1 MTQISPTSQRITPTF
16 KSNTCPTNNAS
27 ALSVGWEHAG
37 NSDPCARLKP
47 TLFSETGRI
56 VAKKSVHRLKA
67 IMDGGIS
74 AISWAMLCLVLL
86 SPILIVSPLDAAERD
101 ALLPLVKQFFP
112 KANRLDDFESQPPS
126 IPVLKGGTLLGYVFL
141 TDEVKP
147 IPAYSGKPISTLVGF
162 DLQGTIRGLGIVKH
176 EEPILVVGITDQ
188 DLSEYIDQYVG
199 KSIRDRVKIGG
210 RPREGYVTVDGI
222 SGATIT
228 VMVLNRSIMAAA
240 KMVATSRGLIG
251 SAPKTPPIAIQ
262 DKAQTAPAE
271 QTEKDP
277 LLEPIWVYAWQE
289 KRFQLSLLL
298 VALGVLSL
306 ILIFQDLLVRHPT
319 LLFYLRDGFLLFTL
333 FFIGLYSLAQL
344 SVVNVF
350 TFLHSVVEGFRWESF
365 LIDPMM
371 FILWGFVAVTLV
383 LWGRGVYCGW
393 LCPFGALQELSYQLA
408 RKLRIPAI
416 EMPQLIHER
425 LWAIKYI
432 VLIVLFGLSL
442 GSLEM
447 AVRYS
452 EIEPFKTS
460 IIMRFQ
466 REWWF
471 VAYAGGLIVVGLFI
485 RKFFCRYLCPLGAA
499 LTFPAR
505 FRIFDWLRR
514 HRECGRPCQTCGTEC
529 EVQAIYRDG
538 TINDREC
545 HYCLDCQVTYW
556 NAYKCPPL
564 AQKRKRRERAARI
577 RESADGSK
585 T

>member
-1 MTQISPTSQRITPTF
+1 MAT
-16 KSNTCPTNNAS
+16 
-27 ALSVGWEHAG
+27 
-37 NSDPCARLKP
+37 
-47 TLFSETGRI
+47 
-56 VAKKSVHRLKA
+56 
-67 IMDGGIS
+67 
-74 AISWAMLCLVLL
+74 LCLFLPSSTLCASPAYTPERYDLL
-86 SPILIVSPLDAAERD
+86 GQA
-101 ALLPLVKQFFP
+101 KQFFP
-112 KANRLDDFESQPPS
+112 GADRLGDFEGDPPS
-126 IPVLKGGTLLGYVFL
+126 ATVSEGDSLLGYVFL
-141 TDEVKP
+141 TDKVIP

-162 DLQGTIRGLGIVKH
+162 DLQGTIAGAHIVRH
-176 EEPILVVGITDQ
+176 EEPILVVGITER
-188 DLSEYIDQYVG
+188 DLAEYIHQYVG
-199 KSIRDRVKIGG
+199 KSVTDRVKIGG
-210 RPREGYVTVDGI
+210 RPRKGYVTVDGI
-222 SGATIT
+222 TGATIT
-228 VMVLNRSIMAAA
+228 IMVLNRSIMASAKKVAA
-240 KMVATSRGLIG
+240 SRRLLGTETQTTAVREALKTADRANSETS
-251 SAPKTPPIAIQ
+251 TEEQ
-262 DKAQTAPAE
+262 AE
-271 QTEKDP
+271 EDP
-277 LLEPIWVYAWQE
+277 LLDPIWAYAWRE

-298 VALGVLSL
+298 VALGLLTL
-306 ILIFQDLLVRHPT
+306 ILVFQDLLVRHPT
-319 LLFYLRDGFLLFTL
+319 ALFYLRDGFLLFTL
-333 FFIGLYSLAQL
+333 FFIGWYSLAQL

-350 TFLHSVVEGFRWESF
+350 TFLHSLTHEFRWESF

-393 LCPFGALQELSYQLA
+393 LCPFGALQELSFQLA
-408 RKLRIPAI
+408 RKFRLPAL
-416 EMPQLIHER
+416 EVPQLIHER

-460 IIMRFQ
+460 IILRFQ

-471 VAYAGGLIVVGLFI
+471 VAYAGGLLFVGLFI

-514 HRECGRPCQTCGTEC
+514 HRECGRPCQTCAAEC

-545 HYCLDCQVTYW
+545 HYCMDCQVTYW

-577 RESADGSK
+577 RESAAVSNH
-585 T
+585 